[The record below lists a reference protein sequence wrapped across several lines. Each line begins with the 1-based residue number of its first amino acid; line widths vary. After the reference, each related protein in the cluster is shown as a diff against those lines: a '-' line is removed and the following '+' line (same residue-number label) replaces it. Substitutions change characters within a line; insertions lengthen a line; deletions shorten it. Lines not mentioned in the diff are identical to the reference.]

1 MRLITYEYG
10 IFLFLYQILRYAAL
24 YKNYFIFRSL
34 MKIWI
39 LNSERKKKDWLI
51 SIKIVFHKFIFV
63 LKEMEIVYPTAKM
76 LTPAGDQQNKP
87 CGDGT

>member
-1 MRLITYEYG
+1 MNMEF
-10 IFLFLYQILRYAAL
+10 FLLLNQILRYAAL

-51 SIKIVFHKFIFV
+51 SIKIIFHKFIFV
-63 LKEMEIVYPTAKM
+63 IFIVFLSET
-76 LTPAGDQQNKP
+76 GKP
-87 CGDGT
+87 PCDLSEVYSVLQFTM